1 MADINVKQLSK
12 AIKIDLDNL
21 LAQMKSAGLSH
32 QSETDIVSTEDKK
45 VLLKFIKDSKKDS
58 KKTISLS
65 TSSQKIAK
73 PNLSVT
79 RINSPDNEKKSNV
92 KQDFAGSIDF
102 DEAERKRLNAQNESA
117 EEEKKKAEAKTKVVR
132 KTKQESQKKIPQN
145 PKKDKKTFKDSSK
158 EDQREQEGEKFLA
171 KNLEN
176 VQKFEKPQEFIQREV
191 RIPETIVVSDLAK
204 ELSIKSSDLIKSLM
218 NSGVMVTLN
227 QAIDQETAILVV
239 EELGHIGIPQEIESE
254 EEKILEHIVYEGD
267 EELRNPVVSVLGH
280 VDHGK
285 TSILDFIRKSSVADQ
300 EEGGITQGIG
310 AYQVDHNNQTITFI
324 DTPGHAAFSEMRAR
338 GANSTDIVV
347 LVVAADDGIKP
358 QTVEAI
364 KHAKAA
370 KVPIIVAINKCD
382 LPEKNISK
390 IKNEMMQY
398 ELIAEDL
405 SGDTLFVEVS
415 AIKKINLDKL
425 KENILLQSE
434 ILDLKASYS
443 DKARGVVIESKIDK
457 GKGPVSTILI
467 SNGKLKRGDYFICGD
482 TWGKIRA
489 MINYEGKMVNEA
501 FPSMPIEILGMN
513 SSAYAGAEFMV
524 TKDENEAKELTEFR
538 KNNNNQN
545 KVLAKDKT
553 TLFEEVKDK
562 DELNIIIKSDVQGSS
577 EALKMA
583 INKIEHKEVEAKIIL
598 SDIGMINETDVSLA
612 KASNAILIG
621 FNVKPNREAKKL
633 AEEQKIDIKYFNI
646 IYEAIDHV
654 EKSLSGLLE
663 PDIKETILG
672 SAEIQKVFKV
682 STAGKIAG
690 SKVISGEIKSKS
702 KARIIRDGVVVYSGE
717 ILTIFREKN
726 QVKEVGSGLECGI
739 SIKDFIDFKEKDV
752 IESYLSEEVQ
762 RSI

>member
-1 MADINVKQLSK
+1 MDKDKKKTLTISSDLKK
-12 AIKIDLDNL
+12 KIDTT
-21 LAQMKSAGLSH
+21 S
-32 QSETDIVSTEDKK
+32 IST
-45 VLLKFIKDSKKDS
+45 
-58 KKTISLS
+58 TG
-65 TSSQKIAK
+65 
-73 PNLSVT
+73 
-79 RINSPDNEKKSNV
+79 KKSFSV
-92 KQDFAGSIDF
+92 
-102 DEAERKRLNAQNESA
+102 
-117 EEEKKKAEAKTKVVR
+117 EKKKPFRNNKNFNKAPSTSNNKINPDSNKKRNVVR
-132 KTKQESQKKIPQN
+132 KIIEQQATKDFIKKDNKPAGKSKLKLKGPVDKRNFKLTVSRALNVEEIEIKQRSLASVKRARLKEKKKPDGDEKKEFQKVIREVKIP
-145 PKKDKKTFKDSSK
+145 
-158 EDQREQEGEKFLA
+158 EQIT
-171 KNLEN
+171 
-176 VQKFEKPQEFIQREV
+176 IQ
-191 RIPETIVVSDLAK
+191 
-204 ELSIKSSDLIKSLM
+204 ELSNRMAEKSSDIIKFLFNM
-218 NSGVMVTLN
+218 KVVATINHN
-227 QAIDQETAILVV
+227 IDKDTAEYIVK
-239 EELGHIGIPQEIESE
+239 EFGHKPFL
-254 EEKILEHIVYEGD
+254 EEKPSIETNRSKEQFEG
-267 EELRNPVVSVLGH
+267 EVKNRPPVVTIMGH

-285 TSILDFIRKSSVADQ
+285 TSLLDSLRDTNVVSG
-300 EEGGITQGIG
+300 EHGGITQHIG
-310 AYQVDHNNQTITFI
+310 AYQVKTDGNKLITFI
-324 DTPGHAAFSEMRAR
+324 DTPGHAAFTEMRAR
-338 GANSTDIVV
+338 GSKITDIVV

-415 AIKKINLDKL
+415 ALKKLNLDKL
-425 KENILLQSE
+425 KESILLQSE

-443 DKARGVVIESKIDK
+443 DKARGIVIESKIDK

-467 SNGKLKRGDYFICGD
+467 SNGKLNRGDYFICGD

-489 MINYEGKMVNEA
+489 MINYEGKIINEA
-501 FPSMPIEILGMN
+501 LPSMPIEILGMN

-538 KNNNNQN
+538 KNDSVQSKNL
-545 KVLAKDKT
+545 VKDKT
-553 TLFEEVKDK
+553 TLFDNTKDK
-562 DELNIIIKSDVQGSS
+562 DELNIIIKSDVQGSN

-583 INKIEHKEVEAKIIL
+583 IKKIEHKEVEAKIIL

-663 PDIKETILG
+663 PDVKETVLG
-672 SAEIQKVFKV
+672 TAEIQKIFKV

-717 ILTIFREKN
+717 ILSIFREKN
-726 QVKEVGSGLECGI
+726 QVKEVGTGLECGI

-752 IESYLSEEVQ
+752 IESYLSEEIQ

>member
-1 MADINVKQLSK
+1 MDKDKKKTLTISSGLKK
-12 AIKIDLDNL
+12 KIDT
-21 LAQMKSAGLSH
+21 SS
-32 QSETDIVSTEDKK
+32 I
-45 VLLKFIKDSKKDS
+45 
-58 KKTISLS
+58 S
-65 TSSQKIAK
+65 TSG
-73 PNLSVT
+73 
-79 RINSPDNEKKSNV
+79 KKSFSV
-92 KQDFAGSIDF
+92 
-102 DEAERKRLNAQNESA
+102 
-117 EEEKKKAEAKTKVVR
+117 EKKKPFRSPKPYNKPTSINKNSFNPDIKKKNFARKFIEQQATKDFIKKDNKPPGKSKLKLKGPVDKRDFKLTVSRALNVEEIEIKQRSLASVKRARLKEKKKPENEGEER
-132 KTKQESQKKIPQN
+132 KEFKKVIREVKIP
-145 PKKDKKTFKDSSK
+145 
-158 EDQREQEGEKFLA
+158 EQIT
-171 KNLEN
+171 
-176 VQKFEKPQEFIQREV
+176 IQ
-191 RIPETIVVSDLAK
+191 
-204 ELSIKSSDLIKSLM
+204 ELSNRMAEKSSDIIKFLFNMKVVATINHNIDKDTAEYIVKEFGHKPIVGEIHSTESIKLKEE
-218 NSGVMVTLN
+218 VTGEVKN
-227 QAIDQETAILVV
+227 R
-239 EELGHIGIPQEIESE
+239 P
-254 EEKILEHIVYEGD
+254 
-267 EELRNPVVSVLGH
+267 PVVTIMGH

-285 TSILDFIRKSSVADQ
+285 TSLLDSLRDTNVVSG
-300 EEGGITQGIG
+300 EHGGITQHIG
-310 AYQVDHNNQTITFI
+310 AYQVKTDENKLITFI
-324 DTPGHAAFSEMRAR
+324 DTPGHAAFTEMRAR
-338 GANSTDIVV
+338 GSKITDIVV

-415 AIKKINLDKL
+415 AMKKINLDKL
-425 KENILLQSE
+425 KESILLQSE

-443 DKARGVVIESKIDK
+443 DRARGVVIESKIDK

-467 SNGKLKRGDYFICGD
+467 SNGKLKKGDFFVCGD

-501 FPSMPIEILGMN
+501 LPSMPVEILGMN
-513 SSAYAGAEFMV
+513 NSAYAGAEFVV
-524 TKDENEAKELTEFR
+524 TKNEDEAKKLSEFKRNDTE
-538 KNNNNQN
+538 QN

-553 TLFEEVKDK
+553 TLFENDKDK

-633 AEEQKIDIKYFNI
+633 AEDQKVNIKYFNI

-663 PDIKETILG
+663 PDIKETVLG
-672 SAEIQKVFKV
+672 SAEIQKIFKV
-682 STAGKIAG
+682 SNAGKIAG

-717 ILTIFREKN
+717 ISSIYREKN
-726 QVKEVGSGLECGI
+726 QVKEVGTGLECGI
-739 SIKDFIDFKEKDV
+739 SIKDYIDFKEKDV
-752 IESYLSEEVQ
+752 IESYLAEEIQ